1 MVVGFIPIVVTY
13 TKESI
18 ARKRTIC
25 WKRSINSTR
34 NTYKVMESYS
44 ESKKQKE
51 TGENISVKI
60 KKYKEKN
67 DTIPDK
73 MLRKLNGNAE
83 TRVRAESQRT

>member
-1 MVVGFIPIVVTY
+1 
-13 TKESI
+13 
-18 ARKRTIC
+18 
-25 WKRSINSTR
+25 
-34 NTYKVMESYS
+34 MESYS

-51 TGENISVKI
+51 TGEKISVKI

-83 TRVRAESQRT
+83 TRVRAESQRTWNKDPATNAYSAADQSPNSTYEKFCLQ